1 MNKPTPHI
9 IDLRQPAK
17 DIVRQVLLAQEP
29 VVLLPAGILHR
40 AIVRAIESEAG
51 FSYAPNFPMTQDASD
66 VMVFYGFSESTQWS
80 MLEEIG
86 LSALICD
93 KKWANLVELWS
104 AGDSGNVAVSPN
116 TKPLDK
122 SYVGIFSSGST
133 GQAKCIWNRLEHLK
147 LNAMRS
153 AKAFE
158 VQSEHFLVF
167 MALPWHVAG
176 LTWAFM
182 AEELKAEYLFVTTR
196 KGQQALWLQ
205 TLQEFRPDYLFTVPS
220 VLRQLYSESWFVPKV
235 VYGGQAISAAE
246 YLALSTHCSQ
256 TYQGY
261 GQTEAGGLISVYK
274 RKSTVLLDPGEERCQ
289 GFAIEGA
296 HIECEGTPETP
307 QPIWLQSETAH
318 VAQKYATGDI
328 GFMDHDGRIHV
339 LDRPVDKGMLS

>member
-1 MNKPTPHI
+1 MYKTKPHI

-17 DIVRQVLLAQEP
+17 DIVREVLLAQEP
-29 VVLLPAGILHR
+29 VVLLPATLLHR
-40 AIVRAIESEAG
+40 AILKALESEAG
-51 FSYAPNFPMTQDASD
+51 FSYAPNFPMTQDPLD
-66 VMVFYGFSESTQWS
+66 IMVFYGFSVSTQWS

-86 LSALICD
+86 LSTIICNE
-93 KKWANLVELWS
+93 KWSNLVELWS
-104 AGDSGNVAVSPN
+104 ESDSGNSAVSPN
-116 TKPLDK
+116 TKPLDT

-153 AKAFE
+153 AKVFE

-196 KGQQALWLQ
+196 KGQQSLWLQ

-220 VLRQLYSESWFVPKV
+220 VLKQLYSESWFVPKV
-235 VYGGQAISAAE
+235 VFGGQAISAAE
-246 YLALSTHCSQ
+246 YFALSTHCSL

-261 GQTEAGGLISVYK
+261 GQTEAGGLISVHK

-289 GFAIEGA
+289 GFGIEGA

-328 GFMDHDGRIHV
+328 GFMDSHGRIYV
-339 LDRPVDKGMLS
+339 LDRPVDKGILS

>member
-66 VMVFYGFSESTQWS
+66 VMVFYGFSETTQWS

-93 KKWANLVELWS
+93 EKWANLVELWS
-104 AGDSGNVAVSPN
+104 AGDSGNFAVSPN

-205 TLQEFRPDYLFTVPS
+205 TLQEFRPDYL
-220 VLRQLYSESWFVPKV
+220 
-235 VYGGQAISAAE
+235 
-246 YLALSTHCSQ
+246 
-256 TYQGY
+256 
-261 GQTEAGGLISVYK
+261 
-274 RKSTVLLDPGEERCQ
+274 
-289 GFAIEGA
+289 
-296 HIECEGTPETP
+296 
-307 QPIWLQSETAH
+307 
-318 VAQKYATGDI
+318 
-328 GFMDHDGRIHV
+328 
-339 LDRPVDKGMLS
+339 

>member
-66 VMVFYGFSESTQWS
+66 VMVFYGFSETTQWS

-93 KKWANLVELWS
+93 EKWANLVELWS
-104 AGDSGNVAVSPN
+104 AGDSGNFAVSPN

-196 KGQQALWLQ
+196 KGQRALWLQ
-205 TLQEFRPDYLFTVPS
+205 TLQEFTADYLFTVPS
-220 VLRQLYSESWFVPKV
+220 VLRQLYTESWFVPNV
-235 VYGGQAISAAE
+235 VYGGQAISAGE
-246 YLALSTHCSQ
+246 YHALATHCSQ
-256 TYQGY
+256 SYQGY

-274 RKSTVLLDPGEERCQ
+274 RKSTVLLDTGEERCQ
-289 GFAIEGA
+289 GYAIEGA
-296 HIECEGTPETP
+296 HIECEGTPDSP
-307 QPIWLQSETAH
+307 QPIWLRSETAY

-328 GFMDHDGRIHV
+328 GFMDAVGQIYV
-339 LDRPVDKGMLS
+339 LDRPVIKNMLT

>member
-1 MNKPTPHI
+1 MNKPTPYI

-29 VVLLPAGILHR
+29 LVLLPATLLHR

-93 KKWANLVELWS
+93 EKWTNLVELRS
-104 AGDSGNVAVSPN
+104 AGDSGNSAVSPN
-116 TKPLDK
+116 TKPSDK

-205 TLQEFRPDYLFTVPS
+205 TLQEFRPDYLFTFPHRAKAIIFRVLVCAQSSLWRAGDFGGGVSCPS
-220 VLRQLYSESWFVPKV
+220 HPLQPNLSGIWPNRSWGTYIGSQEKKYCLIRPRR
-235 VYGGQAISAAE
+235 G
-246 YLALSTHCSQ
+246 ALS
-256 TYQGY
+256 G
-261 GQTEAGGLISVYK
+261 VY
-274 RKSTVLLDPGEERCQ
+274 D
-289 GFAIEGA
+289 
-296 HIECEGTPETP
+296 
-307 QPIWLQSETAH
+307 
-318 VAQKYATGDI
+318 
-328 GFMDHDGRIHV
+328 
-339 LDRPVDKGMLS
+339 

>member
-1 MNKPTPHI
+1 MNKLTPHI

-17 DIVRQVLLAQEP
+17 DIIRQVLLAQEP
-29 VVLLPAGILHR
+29 VVLLPATLLHR
-40 AIVRAIESEAG
+40 AILRAFESEAG
-51 FSYAPNFPMTQDASD
+51 FFYAPNFPMTQNPSD
-66 VMVFYGFSESTQWS
+66 VMGFYGFSVSTQWS

-93 KKWANLVELWS
+93 ERWANLVELWS
-104 AGDSGNVAVSPN
+104 GGDSGNSTVSPN
-116 TKPLDK
+116 IKPLDK

-147 LNAMRS
+147 LNAMHS

-261 GQTEAGGLISVYK
+261 GQTEAGGLISVHK
-274 RKSTVLLDPGEERCQ
+274 RKSTVLLAPGEERCQ
-289 GFAIEGA
+289 GFVIEGA
-296 HIECEGTPETP
+296 HIECEGTSENP
-307 QPIWLQSETAH
+307 QPLWLQSETAH

-328 GFMDHDGRIHV
+328 GFKETDGRIHL
-339 LDRPVDKGMLS
+339 LDRPVEKNMLS